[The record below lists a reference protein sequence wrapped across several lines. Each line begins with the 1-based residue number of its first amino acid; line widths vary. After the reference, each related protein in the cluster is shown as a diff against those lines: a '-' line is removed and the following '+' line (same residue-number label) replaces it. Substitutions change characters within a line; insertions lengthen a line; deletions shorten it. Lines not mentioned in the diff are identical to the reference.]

1 MLTTHLPRTTFKNQ
15 TIVDITKGIRIGEII
30 GNQIYSMQDY
40 SVPAGDRPEH
50 VAFNYYDDASLAWLV
65 LLPNIGLDPY
75 YEWPLT
81 QRDLE
86 SWLKKKYGSIATAQ
100 STILFYEHSS
110 KNITISPDTYN
121 HNATLTYI
129 TGGDYSQVDAYTY
142 YDRVNENNRHIKLI
156 DKQFVG
162 NIPVQLKNLFNS
174 N

>member
-15 TIVDITKGIRIGEII
+15 TIVDITKGVRIAEIV

-40 SVPAGDRPEH
+40 SVPAGDSPEH

-81 QRDLE
+81 QRELE

>member
-1 MLTTHLPRTTFKNQ
+1 MFTTHLPRTTFKNQ
-15 TIVDITKGIRIGEII
+15 TIVDITKGIRIGDIV
-30 GNQIYSMQDY
+30 GSQVYSMQDY
-40 SVPAGDRPEH
+40 SVPDGDRPEH
-50 VAFNYYDDASLAWLV
+50 VAFNYYDDVSLAWLV

-75 YEWPLT
+75 YEWALT

-162 NIPVQLKNLFNS
+162 TIPVQLKNLFNS